1 MSTHSETGTYRYR
14 RDGVLL
20 GVSDTFTIDGASI
33 HSMREQTGGVRME
46 VDAMVDTTGLVGRF
60 DLLWTHSAEGQI
72 ARRLVTY
79 SLADGE
85 LTVTVDG
92 STRRQAVAPDAVLFP
107 LLRVF
112 QGAVIL
118 AVADAGPAGR
128 TVIIPDLHHLADP
141 ERLLLPTV
149 ETRTAR
155 CLSSDA
161 STDASTAVSSD
172 ASTAVPTVASTV
184 VSTFSYEGSVY
195 DGSARFFI
203 DVARRQMTGYQF
215 PQPDGSVIE
224 VRLER

>member
-1 MSTHSETGTYRYR
+1 MSTHRESGSYRYL
-14 RDGVLL
+14 RDGALL

-33 HSMREQTGGVRME
+33 HSVREQTGGVRME

-60 DLLWTHSAEGQI
+60 DLQWTHGVEGQI

-79 SLADGE
+79 ALADGE

-92 STRRQAVAPDAVLFP
+92 ATRRQAVPPDTVLFP

-118 AVADAGPAGR
+118 AVADAGPVGR

-155 CLSSDA
+155 CLSSDD
-161 STDASTAVSSD
+161 STG
-172 ASTAVPTVASTV
+172 
-184 VSTFSYEGSVY
+184 VSTYSYEGSVY
-195 DGSARFFI
+195 DAYARFFI
-203 DVARRQMTGYQF
+203 DVARRKMTGYLF
-215 PQPDGSVIE
+215 PQTDGSAIDVQ
-224 VRLER
+224 LER